1 VGKIIVWIVVV
12 FVILFVLRLINAGKA
27 RRTADRRAQA
37 AAEKTAAAAMVRCA
51 ECGVFLPKADAL
63 PSPKGFRCGDAA
75 CARRHGN
82 AR

>member
-1 VGKIIVWIVVV
+1 MGKIIVWIVVV
-12 FVILFVLRLINAGKA
+12 FVILFVLRLVTAGKA

-37 AAEKTAAAAMVRCA
+37 PEEKMATGTMVRCA